1 MAFRH
6 RAGKARRD
14 AAREGVVDMTG
25 TIARR
30 AALTGAIALVLAL
43 AACQNAASD
52 WSKPGASGADLQ
64 RDQQE
69 CQAQAASLSQPVY
82 DQRTQ
87 LVQVDP
93 LDVIQRESSCML
105 VRGWRMTPVK

>member
-1 MAFRH
+1 
-6 RAGKARRD
+6 
-14 AAREGVVDMTG
+14 MTG

-30 AALTGAIALVLAL
+30 AALTGAIAL

>member
-1 MAFRH
+1 
-6 RAGKARRD
+6 
-14 AAREGVVDMTG
+14 MTG

-30 AALTGAIALVLAL
+30 AALTGAIAIALAL
-43 AACQNAASD
+43 AACQNSPSE
-52 WSKPGASGADLQ
+52 WTKPGASDADLQ

-87 LVQVDP
+87 LVQIDP
-93 LDVIQRESSCML
+93 LDVTQRQTTCMF
-105 VRGWRMTPVK
+105 VSGWRLTPVK